1 MRRTRFGLLSTVVL
15 LGLAGTARAADD
27 DVKAIVTRAI
37 KAHGGEETLNKYKAA
52 QSKNKGKITIAGVGE
67 VDFTQELS
75 LMQPDKLKDVMQLEI
90 GGKTISVVT
99 IANGDKLSIEAD
111 GKAVDINDDIKEA
124 LKDAQHMMKAARLVT
139 LLKDKD
145 NELSLVG
152 EVKVEDKPA
161 VGIRVASKGHKD
173 LSLFFNKDTGLLAK
187 VEFRGKS
194 PMGGKEYTEE
204 RIILEYEKTDGIP
217 RPKKILVKHDGEKFL
232 EAEVVEAKFLEK
244 MDDSEFKK

>member
-1 MRRTRFGLLSTVVL
+1 MRRTRFALLSAVVL
-15 LGLAGTARAADD
+15 LGLAAAARAADD

-37 KAHGGEETLNKYKAA
+37 KAHGGEETLTKYKAA

-75 LMQPDKLKDVMQLEI
+75 LMQPDKLKDVMELQI

-99 IANGDKLSIEAD
+99 IANGDKLSIDAD

-124 LKDAQHMMKAARLVT
+124 LKDAQHMMKTARLVT
-139 LLKDKD
+139 LLKDKE

-173 LSLFFNKDTGLLAK
+173 ISLFFNKDTGLLAK
-187 VEFRGKS
+187 VEFRAKS

-204 RIILEYEKTDGIP
+204 RIILEYEKTNGIP
-217 RPKKILVKHDGEKFL
+217 RPKKVLVKHDGEKFL

-244 MDDSEFKK
+244 LDDSEFKK